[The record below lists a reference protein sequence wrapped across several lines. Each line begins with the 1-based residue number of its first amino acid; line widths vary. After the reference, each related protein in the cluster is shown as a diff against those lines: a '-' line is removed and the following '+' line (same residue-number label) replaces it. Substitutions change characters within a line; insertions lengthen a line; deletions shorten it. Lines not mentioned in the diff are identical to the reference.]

1 MKFELTDEIKEYLIA
16 KEEYRNSCN
25 KVNTAKNKLSKHF
38 KPLFYFDDANKNW
51 FTVRPESY
59 EAMRRLGYRKET
71 QSKPFYHEIAW
82 YKCEK
87 KITRSEYYETN
98 SYISNLTIHNNGGIE
113 EGYIYMMT
121 NVSEED
127 KERIKEFLLNEYLK
141 IVNKEQLQ

>member
-16 KEEYRNSCN
+16 KEEYK
-25 KVNTAKNKLSKHF
+25 KVCEKVSDAKYKLTKHF
-38 KPLFYFDDANKNW
+38 KPLFYFDDAIKNC

-71 QSKPFYHEIAW
+71 LNKPFYHEIAW

-87 KITRSEYYETN
+87 EITRSEYYETN
-98 SYISNLTIHNNGGIE
+98 SYISNLTINNNGGIE
-113 EGYIYMMT
+113 EGYIYMLVH
-121 NVSEED
+121 VSEED

-141 IVNKEQLQ
+141 IVNKEQTQ